1 MIAPT
6 YPIAV
11 AVVLFIIFLRW
22 LSPDYTGLSLVI
34 QAFTLVIQAVY
45 KVPNLWLFR
54 GRLDR
59 QHQQRERLR
68 PPDQLSMG
76 RLFSWLVL
84 AC

>member
-34 QAFTLVIQAVY
+34 QAFTLVIQEVY
-45 KVPNLWLFR
+45 KVPRQSLFPSR
-54 GRLDR
+54 SGRQR
-59 QHQQRERLR
+59 QQRERLR
-68 PPDQLSMG
+68 PLDPL
-76 RLFSWLVL
+76 
-84 AC
+84 